1 MRIEQAKLRH
11 QPDRISPPGGCPI
24 TRQGVEEVQNLL
36 ISQRIPLLTLPCLA
50 ALGANVGCQMRWG
63 EPEGWEA
70 LTSDA
75 VPQELRQ
82 GLCPDLP
89 HTATGLPLSDDQIHQ
104 VGGIVW
110 SAAAVHQIHN
120 IGQYRQVAAPPG
132 FRLEC
137 AAVLELLNLE
147 TVKGPRPISNRL
159 RCLPIGDV
167 GGTLEAVTLAH
178 QNVDIA
184 NPGQNITHRPLGP
197 IKREEGGLLGM
208 AGQPNL
214 QPDLPSELT
223 HAPALG
229 RTGGAWLCRGGV
241 VLLTP

>member
-1 MRIEQAKLRH
+1 
-11 QPDRISPPGGCPI
+11 
-24 TRQGVEEVQNLL
+24 
-36 ISQRIPLLTLPCLA
+36 
-50 ALGANVGCQMRWG
+50 
-63 EPEGWEA
+63 
-70 LTSDA
+70 
-75 VPQELRQ
+75 
-82 GLCPDLP
+82 LP
-89 HTATGLPLSDDQIHQ
+89 HTAVRFPLSDNQIHQ
-104 VGGIVW
+104 VGRIARGP
-110 SAAAVHQIHN
+110 AAVHEIHN
-120 IGQYRQVAAPPG
+120 ICKHRQVAAPPG
-132 FRLEC
+132 LWLEC

-214 QPDLPSELT
+214 QPDLPSELA
-223 HAPALG
+223 HAQALG
-229 RTGGAWLCRGGV
+229 RTGGAWLCRGGWYC
-241 VLLTP
+241 

>member
-1 MRIEQAKLRH
+1 MRR
-11 QPDRISPPGGCPI
+11 R
-24 TRQGVEEVQNLL
+24 
-36 ISQRIPLLTLPCLA
+36 
-50 ALGANVGCQMRWG
+50 
-63 EPEGWEA
+63 EPERWEA
-70 LTSDA
+70 LASHA
-75 VPQELRQ
+75 VPEKLRQ
-82 GLCPDLP
+82 GLCPNLP

-159 RCLPIGDV
+159 RCLRIGDV
-167 GGTLEAVTLAH
+167 GGTLEAVTLAY

-197 IKREEGGLLGM
+197 INREEGGLLGM

>member
-1 MRIEQAKLRH
+1 MWQAGKRLLVSALTPAIRWLRTSRPGHVALLAGLVAAWLLLYRINESLW
-11 QPDRISPPGGCPI
+11 
-24 TRQGVEEVQNLL
+24 E
-36 ISQRIPLLTLPCLA
+36 A
-50 ALGANVGCQMRWG
+50 ALFGWLGLA
-63 EPEGWEA
+63 PEERLSETLRFFFYDSIKIA
-70 LTSDA
+70 LLLSGIIFLVT
-75 VPQELRQ
+75 VLRSYLSVERTQ
-82 GLCPDLP
+82 GP
-89 HTATGLPLSDDQIHQ
+89 S
-104 VGGIVW
+104 
-110 SAAAVHQIHN
+110 
-120 IGQYRQVAAPPG
+120 
-132 FRLEC
+132 
-137 AAVLELLNLE
+137 
-147 TVKGPRPISNRL
+147 PISNRL